1 MMLKVGDV
9 VMLKSGGPNMVVT
22 SEKTTDSE
30 GGGVGVGVGVAW
42 FNIQTGESEPHYG
55 RFPEECLA
63 LKHTDPAPIKAVA

>member
-1 MMLKVGDV
+1 MLKVGDV

-30 GGGVGVGVGVAW
+30 GVGVAW

-55 RFPEECLA
+55 LFPEECLA